1 MAANFGFLF
10 DIDGV
15 FVRGKQ
21 VLPAARE
28 AVKLLTDKAGRFRVP
43 AVFLTNAGNKL
54 PTTKAVELSDILG
67 VNVCQCLKFSVL
79 VSCTY
84 PISLVT
90 LCLYQICRSPH
101 FIVLRSFAR

>member
-15 FVRGKQ
+15 FVRGKH

-28 AVKLLTDKAGRFRVP
+28 AVRLLTDKTGRFRVP

-67 VNVCQCLKFSVL
+67 VKVCQCLHCTL
-79 VSCTY
+79 VSL
-84 PISLVT
+84 IL
-90 LCLYQICRSPH
+90 
-101 FIVLRSFAR
+101 VLRYSYICICSW